1 MSEFFVFWKTKH
13 FILALFFFLS
23 SFALLL
29 PN

>member
-13 FILALFFFLS
+13 FILALLFLS